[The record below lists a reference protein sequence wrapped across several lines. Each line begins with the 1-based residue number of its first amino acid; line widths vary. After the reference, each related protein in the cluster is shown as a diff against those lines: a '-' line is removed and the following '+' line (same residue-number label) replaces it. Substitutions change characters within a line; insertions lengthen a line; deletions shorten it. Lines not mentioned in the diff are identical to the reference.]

1 MKLSLKL
8 ITYLSLIIFL
18 IISIAYVSILDS
30 KVVNK
35 LDGVLWTV
43 PAKVYARPLELAEGG
58 KINVDVLKKEL
69 EILSYELTK
78 GIPDTPGEFSQS
90 QQSVNIFIRG
100 FGSQEPGLYR
110 LKIENDKIDS
120 IKRKDGISIDL
131 IQLEPLSIGGM
142 FPSHLQDRILL
153 NFSQVPKDLEEM
165 ILVVEDRNFY
175 SHKGISLKSIMRA
188 FIKNTKALGIEEGG
202 STITQ
207 QLAKSLFF
215 SPEQTIRRKI
225 KEAIAA
231 LLIEMH
237 YSKQEILLAYINDVF
252 IAQSG
257 RRAIHGFGLA
267 SQFFF
272 GTDLKNLSLDQK
284 ALLVGMLK
292 GPSLYSPINNPDRAK
307 TRRDLVLSLIKNDS
321 LITEEEY
328 LDLKGK
334 SLKVIPPSFKSLS
347 KYPAFND
354 IVILDLRKNFD
365 DSDLRTKGLKIITNL
380 DPVVQDY
387 LEESIKDTKLKLKS
401 RYGSQLNGLEGAGI
415 VIDSFSGEVVA
426 AIGSTKPNNYGFNR
440 AINAVRPIGSL
451 VKPFIYLSALQH
463 YTKYNLSTLLDDSKL
478 SVSLPGSK
486 LWEPNNFD
494 KKFHGNVPL
503 HVALSESYNVATT
516 RLGMDLGYSVVQET
530 FTKLGI
536 EKKIPKY
543 PSIFVGSFEMTPLE
557 AIQAYQTIASEGF
570 YSPLN
575 SIRTVESSG
584 DVLSLSYPYKV
595 EQRFRPEPIY
605 LLKFVLKQTFIS
617 GTARGFSSRVI
628 EKWKTGGKTGT
639 SDDQRDSWFVGYAGN
654 YLMVVWLGFDDNRK
668 SPLTGRTGALQVWK
682 NFMSRLDP
690 IAYEVRKPSRIR
702 YEWVDAKD
710 GLLSGE
716 RCKGSILIPFV
727 EGTEPEM
734 IPQNRKKC
742 RISEESYTTKVLNK
756 IKEAIDFLLYTSP
769 SQRA

>member
-354 IVILDLRKNFD
+354 IVTLDLRKNFD

-387 LEESIKDTKLKLKS
+387 LEESIKDTKLKLKR

-463 YTKYNLSTLLDDSKL
+463 YSKYNLSTLLDDSKL
-478 SVSLPGSK
+478 SVSLPGGK

-494 KKFHGNVPL
+494 KKFHGNIPL

-536 EKKIPKY
+536 KKKIPKY

-575 SIRTVESSG
+575 SIRTVESSE

-756 IKEAIDFLLYTSP
+756 IKEAIEVK
-769 SQRA
+769 

>member
-387 LEESIKDTKLKLKS
+387 LEESIKDTKLKLKR

-463 YTKYNLSTLLDDSKL
+463 YSKYNLSTLLDDSKL
-478 SVSLPGSK
+478 SVSLPGGK

-654 YLMVVWLGFDDNRK
+654 YLMLVWLGFDDNRK

-756 IKEAIDFLLYTSP
+756 IKEAIEVK
-769 SQRA
+769 

>member
-18 IISIAYVSILDS
+18 VISIAYVSILDS

-58 KINVDVLKKEL
+58 KINVDGLKKEL

-90 QQSVNIFIRG
+90 QRSVNIFIRG

-175 SHKGISLKSIMRA
+175 SHKGISLRSIMRA
-188 FIKNTKALGIEEGG
+188 FIKNTRALGIEEGG

-231 LLIEMH
+231 LLIEIH

-328 LDLKGK
+328 LDLKGR

-354 IVILDLRKNFD
+354 IVTLDLRKNFD

-387 LEESIKDTKLKLKS
+387 LEESIKDTKLKLKR

-463 YTKYNLSTLLDDSKL
+463 YSKYNLSTLLDDSKL
-478 SVSLPGSK
+478 SVSLPGGK

-494 KKFHGNVPL
+494 KKFHGNIPL

-536 EKKIPKY
+536 KKKIPKY

-575 SIRTVESSG
+575 SIRTVESSE

-654 YLMVVWLGFDDNRK
+654 YLMLVWLGFDDNRK

-756 IKEAIDFLLYTSP
+756 IKEAIEVK
-769 SQRA
+769 

>member
-215 SPEQTIRRKI
+215 SPEQTIKRKI

-387 LEESIKDTKLKLKS
+387 LEESIKDTKLKLK
-401 RYGSQLNGLEGAGI
+401 RKYGSQLNGLEGAGI

-486 LWEPNNFD
+486 PWEPNNFD

-756 IKEAIDFLLYTSP
+756 IKEAIEVK
-769 SQRA
+769 

>member
-18 IISIAYVSILDS
+18 VISIAYVSILDS

-90 QQSVNIFIRG
+90 QRSVNIFIRG

-175 SHKGISLKSIMRA
+175 SHKGISLRSIMRA
-188 FIKNTKALGIEEGG
+188 FIKNTRALGIEEGG

-215 SPEQTIRRKI
+215 SPEQTIKRKI

-231 LLIEMH
+231 LLIEIH

-328 LDLKGK
+328 LDLKGR

-354 IVILDLRKNFD
+354 IVTLDLRKNFD

-387 LEESIKDTKLKLKS
+387 LEESIKDTKLQLKR

-463 YTKYNLSTLLDDSKL
+463 YSKYNLSTLLDDSKL
-478 SVSLPGSK
+478 SVSLPGGK

-494 KKFHGNVPL
+494 KKFHGNIPL

-536 EKKIPKY
+536 KKKIPKY

-557 AIQAYQTIASEGF
+557 VIQAYQTIASEGF

-575 SIRTVESSG
+575 SIRTVESSE

-702 YEWVDAKD
+702 YEWVDTKD

-742 RISEESYTTKVLNK
+742 RISEESYTAKVLNK
-756 IKEAIDFLLYTSP
+756 IKEAIEVK
-769 SQRA
+769 

>member
-8 ITYLSLIIFL
+8 ITYVSLIIFL
-18 IISIAYVSILDS
+18 VISIAYISILDS

-90 QQSVNIFIRG
+90 QRSVNIFIRG

-175 SHKGISLKSIMRA
+175 SHKGISLRSIMRA
-188 FIKNTKALGIEEGG
+188 FIKNTRALGIEEGG

-231 LLIEMH
+231 LLIEIH

-354 IVILDLRKNFD
+354 IVTLDLRKNFD

-387 LEESIKDTKLKLKS
+387 LEESIKDTKLKLKR

-463 YTKYNLSTLLDDSKL
+463 YSKYNLSTLLDDSKL
-478 SVSLPGSK
+478 SVSLPGGK

-494 KKFHGNVPL
+494 KKFHGNIPL

-536 EKKIPKY
+536 KKKIPKY

-575 SIRTVESSG
+575 SIRTVESSE

-716 RCKGSILIPFV
+716 SCKGSILIPFV

-756 IKEAIDFLLYTSP
+756 IKEAIEVK
-769 SQRA
+769 

>member
-8 ITYLSLIIFL
+8 ITYVSLIIFL
-18 IISIAYVSILDS
+18 VISIAYVSILDS

-58 KINVDVLKKEL
+58 KINVDGLKKEL

-90 QQSVNIFIRG
+90 QRSVNIFIRG

-175 SHKGISLKSIMRA
+175 SHKGISLRSIMRA
-188 FIKNTKALGIEEGG
+188 FIKNTRALGIEEGG

-231 LLIEMH
+231 LLIEIH

-328 LDLKGK
+328 LDLKGR

-354 IVILDLRKNFD
+354 IVTLDLRKNFD

-387 LEESIKDTKLKLKS
+387 LEESIKDTKLKLKR

-463 YTKYNLSTLLDDSKL
+463 YSKYNLSTLLDDSKL
-478 SVSLPGSK
+478 SVSLPGGK

-494 KKFHGNVPL
+494 KKFHGNIPL

-536 EKKIPKY
+536 KKKIPKY

-575 SIRTVESSG
+575 SIRTVESSE

-654 YLMVVWLGFDDNRK
+654 YLMLVWLGFDDNRK

-716 RCKGSILIPFV
+716 SCKGSILIPFV

-756 IKEAIDFLLYTSP
+756 IKEAIEVK
-769 SQRA
+769 

>member
-8 ITYLSLIIFL
+8 ITYLSLIIFSV
-18 IISIAYVSILDS
+18 ISIAYVSILDS

-90 QQSVNIFIRG
+90 QRSVNIFIRG

-175 SHKGISLKSIMRA
+175 SHKGISLRSIMRA
-188 FIKNTKALGIEEGG
+188 FIKNTRALGIEEGG

-215 SPEQTIRRKI
+215 SPEQTIKRKI

-231 LLIEMH
+231 LLIEIH

-328 LDLKGK
+328 LDLKGR

-354 IVILDLRKNFD
+354 IVTLDLRKNFD

-387 LEESIKDTKLKLKS
+387 LEESIKDTKLKLKR

-463 YTKYNLSTLLDDSKL
+463 YSKYNLSTLLDDSKL
-478 SVSLPGSK
+478 SVSLPGGK

-494 KKFHGNVPL
+494 KKFHGNIPL

-536 EKKIPKY
+536 KKKIPKY

-575 SIRTVESSG
+575 SIRTVESSE

-716 RCKGSILIPFV
+716 SCKGSILIPFV

-742 RISEESYTTKVLNK
+742 RISEESYTAKVLNK
-756 IKEAIDFLLYTSP
+756 IKEAIEVK
-769 SQRA
+769 

>member
-8 ITYLSLIIFL
+8 ITYLSLIIFSV
-18 IISIAYVSILDS
+18 ISIAYVSILDS

-69 EILSYELTK
+69 EILSYELIK

-90 QQSVNIFIRG
+90 QRSVNIFIRG

-175 SHKGISLKSIMRA
+175 SHKGISLRSIMRA
-188 FIKNTKALGIEEGG
+188 FIKNTRALGIEEGG

-215 SPEQTIRRKI
+215 SPEQTIKRKI

-231 LLIEMH
+231 LLIEIH

-328 LDLKGK
+328 LDLKGR

-354 IVILDLRKNFD
+354 IVTLDLRKNFD

-387 LEESIKDTKLKLKS
+387 LEESIKDTKLKLKR
-401 RYGSQLNGLEGAGI
+401 RYGSSQLNGLEGAGI

-463 YTKYNLSTLLDDSKL
+463 YSKYNLSTLLDDSKL
-478 SVSLPGSK
+478 SVSLPGGK

-494 KKFHGNVPL
+494 KKFHGNIPL

-536 EKKIPKY
+536 KKKIPKY

-557 AIQAYQTIASEGF
+557 VIQAYQTIASEGF

-575 SIRTVESSG
+575 SIRTVESSE

-702 YEWVDAKD
+702 YEWVDTKD

-742 RISEESYTTKVLNK
+742 RISEESYTAKVLNK
-756 IKEAIDFLLYTSP
+756 IKEAIEVK
-769 SQRA
+769 

>member
-8 ITYLSLIIFL
+8 ITYVSLIIFL
-18 IISIAYVSILDS
+18 VISIAYISILDS

-58 KINVDVLKKEL
+58 KINVDGLKKEL

-90 QQSVNIFIRG
+90 QRSVNIFIRG

-175 SHKGISLKSIMRA
+175 SHKGISLRSIMRA
-188 FIKNTKALGIEEGG
+188 FIKNTRALGIEEGG

-231 LLIEMH
+231 LLIEIH

-328 LDLKGK
+328 LDLKGR

-354 IVILDLRKNFD
+354 IVTLDLRKNFD

-387 LEESIKDTKLKLKS
+387 LEESIKDTKLKLKR

-463 YTKYNLSTLLDDSKL
+463 YSKYNLSTLLDDSKL
-478 SVSLPGSK
+478 SVSLPGGK

-494 KKFHGNVPL
+494 KKFHGNIPL

-536 EKKIPKY
+536 KKKIPKY

-575 SIRTVESSG
+575 SIRTVESSE

-654 YLMVVWLGFDDNRK
+654 YLMLVWLGFDDNRK

-716 RCKGSILIPFV
+716 SCKGSILIPFV

-756 IKEAIDFLLYTSP
+756 IKEAIEVK
-769 SQRA
+769 

>member
-18 IISIAYVSILDS
+18 VISIAYVSILDS

-58 KINVDVLKKEL
+58 KINVDGLKKEL

-90 QQSVNIFIRG
+90 QRSVNIFIRG

-175 SHKGISLKSIMRA
+175 SHKGISLRSIMRA
-188 FIKNTKALGIEEGG
+188 FIKNTRALGIEEGG

-354 IVILDLRKNFD
+354 IVTLDLRKNFD

-387 LEESIKDTKLKLKS
+387 LEESIKDTKLKLKR

-463 YTKYNLSTLLDDSKL
+463 YSKYNLSTLLDDSKL
-478 SVSLPGSK
+478 SVSLPGGK

-494 KKFHGNVPL
+494 KKFHGNIPL

-536 EKKIPKY
+536 KKKIPKY

-575 SIRTVESSG
+575 SIRTVESSE

-716 RCKGSILIPFV
+716 SCKGSILIPFV

-756 IKEAIDFLLYTSP
+756 IKEAIEVK
-769 SQRA
+769 

>member
-8 ITYLSLIIFL
+8 ITYLSLIIFSV
-18 IISIAYVSILDS
+18 ISIAYVSILDS

-58 KINVDVLKKEL
+58 KINVDGLKKEL

-90 QQSVNIFIRG
+90 QRSVNIFIRG

-175 SHKGISLKSIMRA
+175 SHKGISLRSIMRA
-188 FIKNTKALGIEEGG
+188 FIKNTRALGIEEGG

-231 LLIEMH
+231 LLIEIH

-354 IVILDLRKNFD
+354 IVTLDLRKNFD

-387 LEESIKDTKLKLKS
+387 LEESIKDTKLKLKR

-463 YTKYNLSTLLDDSKL
+463 YSKYNLSTLLDDSKL
-478 SVSLPGSK
+478 SVSLPGGK

-494 KKFHGNVPL
+494 KKFHGNIPL

-536 EKKIPKY
+536 KKKIPKY

-575 SIRTVESSG
+575 SIRTVESSE

-654 YLMVVWLGFDDNRK
+654 YLMLVWLGFDDNRK

-702 YEWVDAKD
+702 YEWVDTKD

-756 IKEAIDFLLYTSP
+756 IKEAIEVK
-769 SQRA
+769 

>member
-387 LEESIKDTKLKLKS
+387 LEESIKDTKLKLKR

-702 YEWVDAKD
+702 YEWVDVKD

-756 IKEAIDFLLYTSP
+756 IKEAIEVK
-769 SQRA
+769 

>member
-18 IISIAYVSILDS
+18 VISIAYVSILDS

-58 KINVDVLKKEL
+58 KINVDSLKKEL

-90 QQSVNIFIRG
+90 QRSVNIFIRG

-175 SHKGISLKSIMRA
+175 SHKGISLRSIMRA
-188 FIKNTKALGIEEGG
+188 FIKNTRALGIEEGG

-231 LLIEMH
+231 LLIEIH

-328 LDLKGK
+328 LDLKGR

-354 IVILDLRKNFD
+354 IVTLDLRKNFD

-387 LEESIKDTKLKLKS
+387 LEESIKDTKLKLKR

-463 YTKYNLSTLLDDSKL
+463 YSKYNLSSLLDDSKL
-478 SVSLPGSK
+478 SVSLPGGK

-494 KKFHGNVPL
+494 KKFHGNIPL

-536 EKKIPKY
+536 KKKIPKY

-575 SIRTVESSG
+575 SIRTVESSE

-654 YLMVVWLGFDDNRK
+654 YLMLVWLGFDDNRK

-716 RCKGSILIPFV
+716 SCKGSILIPFV

-756 IKEAIDFLLYTSP
+756 IKEAIEVK
-769 SQRA
+769 

>member
-8 ITYLSLIIFL
+8 ITYVSLIIFL
-18 IISIAYVSILDS
+18 IISIAYISILDS

-387 LEESIKDTKLKLKS
+387 LEESIKDTKLKLKR

-478 SVSLPGSK
+478 SVSLPGGK

-516 RLGMDLGYSVVQET
+516 RLGMELGYSVVQET

-702 YEWVDAKD
+702 YEWVDVKD

-756 IKEAIDFLLYTSP
+756 IKEAIEVK
-769 SQRA
+769 

>member
-90 QQSVNIFIRG
+90 QRSVNIFIRG

-387 LEESIKDTKLKLKS
+387 LEESIKDTKLKLKR

-702 YEWVDAKD
+702 YEWVDVKD

-756 IKEAIDFLLYTSP
+756 IKEAIEVK
-769 SQRA
+769 

>member
-100 FGSQEPGLYR
+100 FGTQEPGLYR

-387 LEESIKDTKLKLKS
+387 LEESIKDTKLKLKR

-756 IKEAIDFLLYTSP
+756 IKEAIEVK
-769 SQRA
+769 

>member
-58 KINVDVLKKEL
+58 KINVDGLKKEL

-90 QQSVNIFIRG
+90 QRSVNIFIRG

-175 SHKGISLKSIMRA
+175 SHKGISLRSIMRA
-188 FIKNTKALGIEEGG
+188 FIKNTRALGIEEGG

-231 LLIEMH
+231 LLIEIH

-354 IVILDLRKNFD
+354 IVTLDLRKNFD

-387 LEESIKDTKLKLKS
+387 LEESIKDTKLKLKR

-463 YTKYNLSTLLDDSKL
+463 YSKYNLSTLLDDSKL
-478 SVSLPGSK
+478 SVSLPGGK

-494 KKFHGNVPL
+494 KKFHGNIPL

-536 EKKIPKY
+536 KKKIPKY

-575 SIRTVESSG
+575 SIRTVESSE

-654 YLMVVWLGFDDNRK
+654 YLMLVWLGFDDNRK

-716 RCKGSILIPFV
+716 SCKGSILIPFV

-756 IKEAIDFLLYTSP
+756 IKEAIEVK
-769 SQRA
+769 

>member
-18 IISIAYVSILDS
+18 VISIAYVSILDS

-90 QQSVNIFIRG
+90 QRSVNIFIRG

-175 SHKGISLKSIMRA
+175 SHKGISLRSIMRA
-188 FIKNTKALGIEEGG
+188 FIKNTRALGIEEGG

-231 LLIEMH
+231 LLIEIH

-328 LDLKGK
+328 LDLKGR

-354 IVILDLRKNFD
+354 IVTLDLRKNFD

-380 DPVVQDY
+380 DPVLQDY
-387 LEESIKDTKLKLKS
+387 LEESIKDTKLKLKR

-463 YTKYNLSTLLDDSKL
+463 YSKYNLSSLLDDSKL
-478 SVSLPGSK
+478 SVSLPGGK

-494 KKFHGNVPL
+494 KKFHGNIPL

-536 EKKIPKY
+536 KKKIPKY

-575 SIRTVESSG
+575 SIRTVESSE

-716 RCKGSILIPFV
+716 SCKGSILIPFV

-756 IKEAIDFLLYTSP
+756 IKEAIEVK
-769 SQRA
+769 

>member
-18 IISIAYVSILDS
+18 VISIAYVSILDS

-58 KINVDVLKKEL
+58 KINVDGLKKEL

-90 QQSVNIFIRG
+90 QRSVNIFIRG

-175 SHKGISLKSIMRA
+175 SHKGISLRSIMRA
-188 FIKNTKALGIEEGG
+188 FIKNTRALGIEEGG

-231 LLIEMH
+231 LLIEIH

-328 LDLKGK
+328 LDLKGR

-354 IVILDLRKNFD
+354 IVTLDLRKNFD

-387 LEESIKDTKLKLKS
+387 LEESIKDTKLKLKR

-478 SVSLPGSK
+478 SVSLPGGK

-494 KKFHGNVPL
+494 KKFHGNIPL

-536 EKKIPKY
+536 KKKIPKY

-575 SIRTVESSG
+575 SIRTVESSE

-716 RCKGSILIPFV
+716 SCKGSILIPFV

-756 IKEAIDFLLYTSP
+756 IKEAIEVK
-769 SQRA
+769 

>member
-8 ITYLSLIIFL
+8 ITYLSLIIFSV
-18 IISIAYVSILDS
+18 ISIAYVSILDS

-58 KINVDVLKKEL
+58 KINVDGLKKEL

-90 QQSVNIFIRG
+90 QRSVNIFIRG

-175 SHKGISLKSIMRA
+175 SHKGISLRSIMRA
-188 FIKNTKALGIEEGG
+188 LIKNTRALGIEEGG

-215 SPEQTIRRKI
+215 SPEQTIKRKI

-231 LLIEMH
+231 LLIEIH

-328 LDLKGK
+328 LDLKGR

-354 IVILDLRKNFD
+354 IVTLDLRKNFD

-387 LEESIKDTKLKLKS
+387 LEESIKDTKLQLKR

-463 YTKYNLSTLLDDSKL
+463 YSKYNLSTLLDDSKL
-478 SVSLPGSK
+478 SVSLPGGK

-494 KKFHGNVPL
+494 KKFHGNIPL

-536 EKKIPKY
+536 KKKIPKY

-575 SIRTVESSG
+575 SIRTVESSE

-702 YEWVDAKD
+702 YEWVDTKD

-742 RISEESYTTKVLNK
+742 RISEESYTAKVLNK
-756 IKEAIDFLLYTSP
+756 IKEAIEVK
-769 SQRA
+769 

>member
-18 IISIAYVSILDS
+18 VISIAYVSILDS

-58 KINVDVLKKEL
+58 KINVDSLKKEL

-90 QQSVNIFIRG
+90 QRSVNIFIRG

-175 SHKGISLKSIMRA
+175 SHKGISLRSIMRA
-188 FIKNTKALGIEEGG
+188 FIKNTRALGIEEGG

-231 LLIEMH
+231 LLIEIH

-354 IVILDLRKNFD
+354 IVTLDLRKNFD

-387 LEESIKDTKLKLKS
+387 LEESIKDTKLKLKR

-463 YTKYNLSTLLDDSKL
+463 YSKYNLSTLLDDSKL
-478 SVSLPGSK
+478 SVSLPGGK

-494 KKFHGNVPL
+494 KKFHGNIPL

-575 SIRTVESSG
+575 SIRTVESSE

-716 RCKGSILIPFV
+716 SCKGSILIPFV

-756 IKEAIDFLLYTSP
+756 IKEAIEVK
-769 SQRA
+769 

>member
-90 QQSVNIFIRG
+90 QQSVNIFTRG

-207 QLAKSLFF
+207 QLAKSLLF

-354 IVILDLRKNFD
+354 IVTLDLRKNFD

-463 YTKYNLSTLLDDSKL
+463 YSKYNLSTLLDDSKL

-486 LWEPNNFD
+486 PWEPNNFD

-595 EQRFRPEPIY
+595 EQRFRSEPIY

-617 GTARGFSSRVI
+617 GTARGYPLKVL
-628 EKWKTGGKTGT
+628 EKWKVGGKTGT

-654 YLMVVWLGFDDNRK
+654 YLMLVWLGFDDNRK
-668 SPLTGRTGALQVWK
+668 SPLTGRSGALQVWK
-682 NFMSRLDP
+682 SFMSKLDP
-690 IAYEVRKPSRIR
+690 ISYEVRKPSRIK

-710 GLLSGE
+710 GLLSGP
-716 RCKGSILIPFV
+716 RCKGSIFIPFI
-727 EGTEPEM
+727 EGTEPEI

-742 RISEESYTTKVLNK
+742 RINKESYTSKVINK
-756 IKEAIDFLLYTSP
+756 IKEAIE
-769 SQRA
+769 AK

>member
-575 SIRTVESSG
+575 SIRTVESSE

-702 YEWVDAKD
+702 YEWVDVKD

-756 IKEAIDFLLYTSP
+756 IKEAIEVK
-769 SQRA
+769 

>member
-8 ITYLSLIIFL
+8 ITYLSLIIFSV
-18 IISIAYVSILDS
+18 ISIAYVSILDS

-90 QQSVNIFIRG
+90 QRSVNIFIRG

-175 SHKGISLKSIMRA
+175 SHKGISLRSIMRA
-188 FIKNTKALGIEEGG
+188 FIKNTRALGIEEGG

-215 SPEQTIRRKI
+215 SPEQTIKRKI

-231 LLIEMH
+231 LLIEIH

-328 LDLKGK
+328 LDLKGR

-354 IVILDLRKNFD
+354 IVTLDLRKNFD

-387 LEESIKDTKLKLKS
+387 LEESIKDTKLKLKK

-463 YTKYNLSTLLDDSKL
+463 YSKYNLSTLLDDSKL
-478 SVSLPGSK
+478 SVSLPGGK

-494 KKFHGNVPL
+494 KKFHGNIPL

-536 EKKIPKY
+536 KKKIPKY

-557 AIQAYQTIASEGF
+557 VIQAYQTIASEGF

-575 SIRTVESSG
+575 SIRTVESSE

-668 SPLTGRTGALQVWK
+668 SPLTGRSGALQVWK

-742 RISEESYTTKVLNK
+742 RISDESYTAKVLNK
-756 IKEAIDFLLYTSP
+756 IKEAIEVK
-769 SQRA
+769 

>member
-18 IISIAYVSILDS
+18 VISIAYVSILDS

-58 KINVDVLKKEL
+58 KINVDSLKKEL

-90 QQSVNIFIRG
+90 QRSVNIFIRG

-175 SHKGISLKSIMRA
+175 SHKGISLRSIMRA
-188 FIKNTKALGIEEGG
+188 FIKNTRALGIEEGG

-231 LLIEMH
+231 LLIEIH

-354 IVILDLRKNFD
+354 IVTLDLRKNFD

-387 LEESIKDTKLKLKS
+387 LEESIKDTKLKLKR

-463 YTKYNLSTLLDDSKL
+463 YSKYNLSTLLDDSKL
-478 SVSLPGSK
+478 SVSLPGGK

-494 KKFHGNVPL
+494 KKFHGNIPL

-516 RLGMDLGYSVVQET
+516 RLGIDLGYSVVQET

-536 EKKIPKY
+536 KKKIPKY

-575 SIRTVESSG
+575 SIRTVESSE

-654 YLMVVWLGFDDNRK
+654 YLMLVWLGFDDNRK

-716 RCKGSILIPFV
+716 SCKGSILIPFV

-756 IKEAIDFLLYTSP
+756 IKEAIEVK
-769 SQRA
+769 

>member
-8 ITYLSLIIFL
+8 ITYVSLIIFL
-18 IISIAYVSILDS
+18 VISIAYISILDS

-58 KINVDVLKKEL
+58 KINVDGLKKEL

-90 QQSVNIFIRG
+90 QRSVNIFIRG

-175 SHKGISLKSIMRA
+175 SHKGISLRSIMRA
-188 FIKNTKALGIEEGG
+188 FIKNTRALGIEEGG

-328 LDLKGK
+328 LDLKGR

-354 IVILDLRKNFD
+354 IVTLDLRKNFD

-387 LEESIKDTKLKLKS
+387 LEESIKDTKLKLKR

-463 YTKYNLSTLLDDSKL
+463 YSKYNLSTLLDDSKL
-478 SVSLPGSK
+478 SVSLPGGK

-494 KKFHGNVPL
+494 KKFHGNIPL

-575 SIRTVESSG
+575 SIRTVESSE

-654 YLMVVWLGFDDNRK
+654 YLMLVWLGFDDNRK

-716 RCKGSILIPFV
+716 SCKGSILIPFV

-756 IKEAIDFLLYTSP
+756 IKEAIEVK
-769 SQRA
+769 

>member
-8 ITYLSLIIFL
+8 ITYVSLIIFL
-18 IISIAYVSILDS
+18 VISIAYISILDS

-58 KINVDVLKKEL
+58 KINVDSLKKEL

-90 QQSVNIFIRG
+90 QRSVNIFIRG

-175 SHKGISLKSIMRA
+175 SHKGISLRSIMRA
-188 FIKNTKALGIEEGG
+188 FIKNTRALGIEEGG

-354 IVILDLRKNFD
+354 IVTLDLRKNFD

-387 LEESIKDTKLKLKS
+387 LEESIKDTKLKLKR

-463 YTKYNLSTLLDDSKL
+463 YSKYNLSSLLDDSKL
-478 SVSLPGSK
+478 SVSLPGGK

-494 KKFHGNVPL
+494 KKFHGNIPL

-536 EKKIPKY
+536 KKKIPKY

-575 SIRTVESSG
+575 SIRTVESSE

-654 YLMVVWLGFDDNRK
+654 YLMLVWLGFDDNRK

-716 RCKGSILIPFV
+716 SCKGSILIPFV

-756 IKEAIDFLLYTSP
+756 IKEAIEVK
-769 SQRA
+769 

>member
-8 ITYLSLIIFL
+8 ITYLSL

-90 QQSVNIFIRG
+90 QRSVNIFIRG

-175 SHKGISLKSIMRA
+175 SHKGISLRSIMRA
-188 FIKNTKALGIEEGG
+188 FIKNTRALGIEEGG

-231 LLIEMH
+231 LLIEIH

-328 LDLKGK
+328 LDLKGR

-354 IVILDLRKNFD
+354 IVTLDLRKNFD

-387 LEESIKDTKLKLKS
+387 LEESIKDTKLQLKR

-426 AIGSTKPNNYGFNR
+426 TIGSTKPNNYGFNR

-463 YTKYNLSTLLDDSKL
+463 YSKYNLSTLLDDSKL
-478 SVSLPGSK
+478 SVSLPGGK

-494 KKFHGNVPL
+494 KKFHGNIPL

-516 RLGMDLGYSVVQET
+516 RLGMDLGFSVVQET

-536 EKKIPKY
+536 KKKIPKY

-575 SIRTVESSG
+575 SIRTVESSE

-617 GTARGFSSRVI
+617 GTSRGFSSRVI

-702 YEWVDAKD
+702 YEWVDTKD

-742 RISEESYTTKVLNK
+742 RISEESYTAKVLNK
-756 IKEAIDFLLYTSP
+756 IKEAIEVK
-769 SQRA
+769 

>member
-58 KINVDVLKKEL
+58 KINVDGLKKEL

-328 LDLKGK
+328 QDLKGK

-387 LEESIKDTKLKLKS
+387 LEESIKDTKLKLKR

-530 FTKLGI
+530 FAKLGI

-575 SIRTVESSG
+575 SIRTVESSE

-702 YEWVDAKD
+702 YEWVDEKD

-756 IKEAIDFLLYTSP
+756 IKEAIEVK
-769 SQRA
+769 

>member
-18 IISIAYVSILDS
+18 VISIAYVSILDS

-58 KINVDVLKKEL
+58 KINVDSLKKEL

-90 QQSVNIFIRG
+90 QRSVNIFIRG

-175 SHKGISLKSIMRA
+175 SHKGISLRSIMRA
-188 FIKNTKALGIEEGG
+188 FIKNTRALGIEEGG

-328 LDLKGK
+328 LDLKGR

-354 IVILDLRKNFD
+354 IVTLDLRKNFD

-387 LEESIKDTKLKLKS
+387 LEESIKDTKLKLKR

-463 YTKYNLSTLLDDSKL
+463 YSKYNLSSLLDDSKL
-478 SVSLPGSK
+478 SVSLPGGK

-494 KKFHGNVPL
+494 KKFHGNIPL

-536 EKKIPKY
+536 KKKIPKY

-575 SIRTVESSG
+575 SIRTVESSE

-654 YLMVVWLGFDDNRK
+654 YLMLVWLGFDDNRK

-716 RCKGSILIPFV
+716 SCKGSILIPFV

-756 IKEAIDFLLYTSP
+756 IKEAIEVK
-769 SQRA
+769 

>member
-175 SHKGISLKSIMRA
+175 SHKGISLRSIMRA
-188 FIKNTKALGIEEGG
+188 FIKNTRALGIEEGG

-387 LEESIKDTKLKLKS
+387 LEESIKDTKLKLKR

-702 YEWVDAKD
+702 YEWVDVKD

-756 IKEAIDFLLYTSP
+756 IKEAIEVK
-769 SQRA
+769 

>member
-387 LEESIKDTKLKLKS
+387 LEESIKDTKLKLKR

-478 SVSLPGSK
+478 TVSLPGSK

-702 YEWVDAKD
+702 YEWVDVKD

-756 IKEAIDFLLYTSP
+756 IKEAIEVK
-769 SQRA
+769 

>member
-307 TRRDLVLSLIKNDS
+307 TRRDLVLSLIKNNS

-387 LEESIKDTKLKLKS
+387 LEESIKDTKLKLK
-401 RYGSQLNGLEGAGI
+401 RKYGSQLNGLEGAGI

-451 VKPFIYLSALQH
+451 IKPFIYLSALQH

-742 RISEESYTTKVLNK
+742 RISEESYTAKVLNK
-756 IKEAIDFLLYTSP
+756 IKEAIEVK
-769 SQRA
+769 

>member
-8 ITYLSLIIFL
+8 ITYLSLIIFSV
-18 IISIAYVSILDS
+18 ISIAYVSILDS

-90 QQSVNIFIRG
+90 QQSVYIFIRG

-110 LKIENDKIDS
+110 LKIENDKIYS

-175 SHKGISLKSIMRA
+175 SHKGISLRSIMRA
-188 FIKNTKALGIEEGG
+188 FIKNTRALGIEEGG

-215 SPEQTIRRKI
+215 SPEQTIKRKI

-231 LLIEMH
+231 LLIEIH

-328 LDLKGK
+328 LDLKGR

-354 IVILDLRKNFD
+354 IVTLDLRKNFD

-387 LEESIKDTKLKLKS
+387 LEESIKDTKVQLKK

-463 YTKYNLSTLLDDSKL
+463 YSKYNLSTLLDDSKL
-478 SVSLPGSK
+478 SVSLPGGK

-494 KKFHGNVPL
+494 KKFHGNIPL
-503 HVALSESYNVATT
+503 YVALSESYNVATT

-536 EKKIPKY
+536 KKKIPKY

-557 AIQAYQTIASEGF
+557 VIQAYQTIASEGF

-575 SIRTVESSG
+575 SIRTVESSE

-702 YEWVDAKD
+702 YEWVDTKD

-742 RISEESYTTKVLNK
+742 RISEESYTAKVLNK
-756 IKEAIDFLLYTSP
+756 IKEAIEVK
-769 SQRA
+769 

>member
-387 LEESIKDTKLKLKS
+387 LEESIKDTKLKLK
-401 RYGSQLNGLEGAGI
+401 RKYGSQLNGLEGAGI

-575 SIRTVESSG
+575 SIRTVESSE

-756 IKEAIDFLLYTSP
+756 IKEAIEVK
-769 SQRA
+769 

>member
-18 IISIAYVSILDS
+18 VISIAYVSILDS

-58 KINVDVLKKEL
+58 KINVDSLKKEL

-90 QQSVNIFIRG
+90 QRSVNIFIRG

-175 SHKGISLKSIMRA
+175 SHKGISLRSIMRA
-188 FIKNTKALGIEEGG
+188 FIKNTRALGIEEGG

-354 IVILDLRKNFD
+354 IVTLDLRKNFD

-387 LEESIKDTKLKLKS
+387 LEESIKDTKLKLKR

-463 YTKYNLSTLLDDSKL
+463 YSKYNLSSLLDDSKL
-478 SVSLPGSK
+478 SVSLPGGK

-494 KKFHGNVPL
+494 KKFHGNIPL

-536 EKKIPKY
+536 KKKIPKY

-756 IKEAIDFLLYTSP
+756 IKEAIEVK
-769 SQRA
+769 

>member
-18 IISIAYVSILDS
+18 VISIAYISILDS

-58 KINVDVLKKEL
+58 KINVDGLKKEL

-90 QQSVNIFIRG
+90 QRSVNIFIRG

-175 SHKGISLKSIMRA
+175 SHKGISLRSIMRA
-188 FIKNTKALGIEEGG
+188 FIKNTRALGIEEGG

-231 LLIEMH
+231 LLIEIH

-328 LDLKGK
+328 LDLKGR

-354 IVILDLRKNFD
+354 IVTLDLRKNFD

-387 LEESIKDTKLKLKS
+387 LEESIKDTKLKLKR

-463 YTKYNLSTLLDDSKL
+463 YSKYNLSTLLDDSKL
-478 SVSLPGSK
+478 SVSLPGGK

-494 KKFHGNVPL
+494 KKFHGNIPL

-536 EKKIPKY
+536 KKKIPKY

-575 SIRTVESSG
+575 SIRTVESSE

-654 YLMVVWLGFDDNRK
+654 YLMLVWLGFDDNRK

-716 RCKGSILIPFV
+716 SCKGSILIPFV

-756 IKEAIDFLLYTSP
+756 IKEAIEVK
-769 SQRA
+769 

>member
-328 LDLKGK
+328 QDLKGK

-387 LEESIKDTKLKLKS
+387 LEESIKDTKLKLKR

-702 YEWVDAKD
+702 YEWVDVKD

-756 IKEAIDFLLYTSP
+756 IKEAIEVK
-769 SQRA
+769 

>member
-188 FIKNTKALGIEEGG
+188 FIKNTRALGIEEGG

-231 LLIEMH
+231 LLIEIH

-354 IVILDLRKNFD
+354 IVTLDLRKNFD

-387 LEESIKDTKLKLKS
+387 LEESIKDTKLKLKR

-478 SVSLPGSK
+478 SVSLPGGK

-702 YEWVDAKD
+702 YEWVDVKD

-756 IKEAIDFLLYTSP
+756 IKEAIEVK
-769 SQRA
+769 